1 MSKDTAAA
9 LTLMFSVA
17 CLCLG
22 WILPPVAPN
31 PFGRLVFL
39 FLLPWP
45 CPQTH
50 PSIRRGRVVQ
60 AVSSYVRWHAS
71 VHARSFVRSFVCRIR
86 RRWCGRVVD
95 SSGSVLDRSRRH
107 VSPSHPRAVEA
118 RRFPACSRP
127 HGAPSRPIEASRD
140 VVPRRGSLRLRF
152 HHGFVSCP
160 TTCGLERGWDHTWM
174 ANNHVQ
180 RFLSLRV
187 GNTAT
192 MRTNEPGSNTQ
203 TVHNRRTTPC
213 RTRTRASLHPRSSAG
228 RRRNPSPWTQP
239 KP

>member
-9 LTLMFSVA
+9 LTLMLSVA
-17 CLCLG
+17 CLYFG

-39 FLLPWP
+39 FLLQWP

-60 AVSSYVRWHAS
+60 AVSSDVRWHAS
-71 VHARSFVRSFVCRIR
+71 VHARRSFVRRRIR
-86 RRWCGRVVD
+86 RRRRCGRVVD

-118 RRFPACSRP
+118 RRFPACSRR
-127 HGAPSRPIEASRD
+127 HGPPSSPIEASRD

-160 TTCGLERGWDHTWM
+160 TTCDLERGWDHTWM
-174 ANNHVQ
+174 AKDHVQ
-180 RFLSLRV
+180 RFLSRRD
-187 GNTAT
+187 GNTTT
-192 MRTNEPGSNTQ
+192 MRTNEPGSTTQ
-203 TVHNRRTTPC
+203 TIRNRRTTPC

-228 RRRNPSPWTQP
+228 RRGNPSPWTQP